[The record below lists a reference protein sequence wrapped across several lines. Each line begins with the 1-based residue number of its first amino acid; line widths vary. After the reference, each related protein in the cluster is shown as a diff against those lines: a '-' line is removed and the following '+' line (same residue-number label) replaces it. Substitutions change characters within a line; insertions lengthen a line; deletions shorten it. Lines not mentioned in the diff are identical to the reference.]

1 MILKNSKVLYMKKL
15 LCAVICL
22 LFILAA
28 CSEGAAEKIDDRPMD
43 DALITIDGK
52 TVLTVQEYN
61 NFVIENEISH
71 ELNGSDLL
79 SEEELFKTQAE
90 YTCAAFL
97 SELFDVQADLDE
109 MYLEYDDT
117 ISELNSNLDTKA
129 LEYNAKLRN
138 ALGMTEKEFR
148 DWCANYSY
156 IRTSANNL
164 IEDISLSYAYI
175 TNGEAMAEEIIM
187 NLRQMLNDYGFECS
201 LDGYTD
207 YIPDFNNIV

>member
-1 MILKNSKVLYMKKL
+1 
-15 LCAVICL
+15 
-22 LFILAA
+22 
-28 CSEGAAEKIDDRPMD
+28 
-43 DALITIDGK
+43 
-52 TVLTVQEYN
+52 
-61 NFVIENEISH
+61 
-71 ELNGSDLL
+71 
-79 SEEELFKTQAE
+79 
-90 YTCAAFL
+90 
-97 SELFDVQADLDE
+97 
-109 MYLEYDDT
+109 
-117 ISELNSNLDTKA
+117 
-129 LEYNAKLRN
+129 
-138 ALGMTEKEFR
+138 MTEKEFR

>member
-1 MILKNSKVLYMKKL
+1 MKKL

-71 ELNGSDLL
+71 ELNGTDLL

-148 DWCANYSY
+148 DWCANHSY

>member
-1 MILKNSKVLYMKKL
+1 MKKL

-138 ALGMTEKEFR
+138 AFGMTEKEFR